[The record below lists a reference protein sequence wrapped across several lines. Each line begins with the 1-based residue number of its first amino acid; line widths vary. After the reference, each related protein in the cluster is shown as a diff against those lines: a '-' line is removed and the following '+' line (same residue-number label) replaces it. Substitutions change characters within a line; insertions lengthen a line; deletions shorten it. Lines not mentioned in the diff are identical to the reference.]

1 MVVSRVPKAAQCGR
15 VSTLFRALGF
25 AAIACIWMA
34 ARSDVARA
42 EGDSQ
47 PTVAAIARSDAD
59 RAIVE
64 TIESLGVTVMR
75 RELAKQATDVDLLL
89 WARTLPEPLILWID
103 SRTSTV
109 SVLRT
114 GDGTSLSR
122 VLGQQTFAES
132 PYVAALAA
140 TELLDLMG
148 HTPAARV
155 ETAEVVPEPLPAQPS
170 RLMWVGALG
179 GELAAGPRRGPALLR
194 AALGLGG
201 AFFLSENLF
210 AYGEL
215 WAMPYG
221 VAVQSLPD
229 ASGGRVRY
237 QRSDLSLRVG
247 TGLEQGSASVLG
259 YLSPG
264 VGFLR
269 VDSEGIDGDRART
282 RRRNQVFMG
291 GGAMFRYWLHD
302 YLGLAFAVDVAW
314 LTSPTR
320 YLVDG
325 RLALEEDS
333 VRIGSSLSI
342 LARIR

>member
-1 MVVSRVPKAAQCGR
+1 MVVSRLRKAAQCGR
-15 VSTLFRALGF
+15 VSTLFRALGLT
-25 AAIACIWMA
+25 AIACIWMA
-34 ARSDVARA
+34 ARSNIAHA
-42 EGDSQ
+42 EAGNP
-47 PTVAAIARSDAD
+47 PTVAAIAMSDAD
-59 RAIVE
+59 RAVVD
-64 TIESLGVTVMR
+64 TIESLGVIVMR
-75 RELAKQATDVDLLL
+75 REVAPGTTDVNLLL
-89 WARTLPEPLILWID
+89 WARTLPEPLILWVD

-148 HTPAARV
+148 HTPEARV
-155 ETAEVVPEPLPAQPS
+155 ETAQVMPEPVPVEPS

-194 AALGLGG
+194 AALGLGS
-201 AFFLSENLF
+201 AFFVGQHLF

-229 ASGGRVRY
+229 ETAGRVRY
-237 QRSDLSLRVG
+237 QRSDLALRAG
-247 TGLEQGSASVLG
+247 AGLEQGSASVLG

-269 VDSEGIDGDRART
+269 VEPEGIDGDRART

-291 GGAMFRYWLHD
+291 GGVMFRYWLHD
-302 YLGLAFAVDVAW
+302 HLGIAFGVDVAW